1 MLWRTYR
8 TCGTDPPPCDTFR
21 GNAIDSGGH
30 ATLLITEQTAATASG
45 RVSASTD
52 PADLPIGPFSLRSAP
67 NAMLTLS
74 PWPGSDYRLC
84 GPKTPASACP
94 Y

>member
-84 GPKTPASACP
+84 GPKTPASTCP